1 MAIITRISRLFRA
14 DLNAV
19 LDRIEAPD
27 VLLRQALRDMEDDL
41 AEDEQRLRRL
51 EFQRTELA
59 ARRAELERALREI
72 GDELDV
78 CFAAEQEDLA
88 RAVVRRKLETQQLQ
102 QALTRRAEA
111 LDTDITGLQTR
122 IADHRNRLQ
131 TFRQQAELLA
141 EEQRACGADDAWP
154 PDATGVRVPDAD
166 VEVALLREKQQRR
179 RP

>member
-111 LDTDITGLQTR
+111 LDTDIAGLQAR

-131 TFRQQAELLA
+131 AFRQQAELLA
-141 EEQRACGADDAWP
+141 EEQRACGTGDTWS
-154 PDATGVRVPDAD
+154 PDATGARVPDAD